1 MSVFKYVTPDG
12 ALRYLRTRALRI
24 TPPDQFNDPFEMRPN
39 LDLSGV
45 DFMDQAPA
53 LVRDEL
59 AKTVVQALVAQG
71 WAKTADEATAG
82 SNALVS
88 FLMRDLSKAEE
99 QRFLAAARTN
109 APPGA
114 ADNLL
119 TIRANFDEMYKRAIC
134 TAQSLVP
141 EFSRSIET
149 MMHRVLPRHVGVL
162 CLSHSSKHPLMWAHY
177 TDCHKGALL
186 EFDEEAPCF
195 NRRRHGQDDFGRLHR
210 VWYADTRP
218 TLAAHRDSDAF
229 VALALT
235 KALEWAYE
243 QELRLLWPLELADRT
258 VDVGSA
264 KVHLIDVPA
273 TALRSVTIGC
283 KANEE
288 FVKELLQVVGDVG
301 SRVTVRASVMDD
313 RSFSLNYRDLN

>member
-1 MSVFKYVTPDG
+1 MSVYKYLTPEG
-12 ALRYLRTRALRI
+12 ALRYLRTQAMRI

-39 LDLSGV
+39 LDLTGV
-45 DFMDQAPA
+45 DFMDQAPE
-53 LVRDEL
+53 LVREEI
-59 AKTVVQALVAQG
+59 AKVVVQAAVEQG
-71 WAKTADEATAG
+71 WAKTPEEAAV
-82 SNALVS
+82 VS
-88 FLMRDLSKAEE
+88 SAFVAFLMRQMPETDE
-99 QRFLAAARTN
+99 QRFLAAASAN
-109 APPGA
+109 GQAGA
-114 ADNLL
+114 ASTLL
-119 TIRANFDEMYKRAIC
+119 AMRTDFDAQYRDAISKARAMVPAFSDTVETILR
-134 TAQSLVP
+134 QS
-141 EFSRSIET
+141 
-149 MMHRVLPRHVGVL
+149 LPRHIGVL

-186 EFDEEAPCF
+186 EFDEQAPCF
-195 NRRRHGQDDFGRLHR
+195 NRRRHGEDEFGRLHR

-218 TLAAHRDSDAF
+218 TIAAHRDSDAF

-258 VDVGSA
+258 VDAGGT

-288 FVKELLQVVGDVG
+288 FVKELLQAVGAAG
-301 SRVTVRASVMDD
+301 AKVTVRASSMDD